1 MVLEPRPEPTRTSAV
16 IYPPAPWHLRGTAY
30 LSLWHVE
37 DVFLPSVCLP
47 GAVEPVR
54 MLGRVLVGTAV
65 AIYEPGGVLAYNE
78 ALLAVAVHRGIR
90 PALTVPH
97 IWVDHP
103 ASIAGARA
111 MWSIPKQEATFQV
124 LGGGGTGQRP
134 FEARA
139 VTPGGQLIMELRFRR
154 TAPLPG
160 RWPVSMTLV
169 QGSESGTD
177 EPDLRVTEASASAG
191 LSFGRATWRFGQQS
205 PLSFLQG
212 RTPFLSLEL
221 RGLKLRIG
229 RV

>member
-1 MVLEPRPEPTRTSAV
+1 MVLEPRPGSARTSAV
-16 IYPPAPWHLRGTAY
+16 IYPPAPWRLRGTAY
-30 LSLWHVE
+30 VSLWHIE
-37 DVFLPSVCLP
+37 DVLLPSGCLP
-47 GAVEPVR
+47 RAVEPVR

-124 LGGGGTGQRP
+124 LSDGGTGQRP
-134 FEARA
+134 FEAQA
-139 VTPGGQLIMELRFRR
+139 VTPQGQLIMALRFRR

-169 QGSESGTD
+169 QGSKSGTD
-177 EPDLRVTEASASAG
+177 EPDVRVTEASASAG
-191 LSFGRATWRFGQQS
+191 ISLGRATWRFGQHS
-205 PLSFLQG
+205 PLYFLQG
-212 RTPFLSLEL
+212 RAPFLSLQL

-229 RV
+229 RL